1 MVDSANKVAKEKL
14 SKTDQPI
21 YDIAHADGFKDQG
34 SFTRMFRRIG
44 GVSPKEFR
52 DSAKHIVRVH

>member
-14 SKTDQPI
+14 PKTDQPI
-21 YDIAHADGFKDQG
+21 YDIANSVGFKEQG

-52 DSAKHIVRVH
+52 DSAKTTVRVH